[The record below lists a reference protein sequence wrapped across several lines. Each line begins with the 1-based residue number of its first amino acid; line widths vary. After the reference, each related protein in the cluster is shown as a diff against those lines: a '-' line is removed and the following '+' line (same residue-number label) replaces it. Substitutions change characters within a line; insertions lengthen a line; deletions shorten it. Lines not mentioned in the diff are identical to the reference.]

1 MSHFTKINT
10 KITDLECL
18 KLALEDLGYTYREGG
33 VRVKGWR
40 GLTEDADLVVETGTP
55 YNIGLRK
62 TPQGAYEI
70 VADWWGVETR
80 TGIMQ
85 AKFLRELNQRYA
97 YNKVL
102 SEVKKQGFSVAE
114 DDVTSDNTI
123 RLVVRKWS

>member
-40 GLTEDADLVVETGTP
+40 GLSEVADVVVETGTP

-62 TPQGAYEI
+62 TTQGVYEI

-80 TGIMQ
+80 TGIVQ
-85 AKFLRELNQRYA
+85 GKFLKELNQRYA

-102 SEVKKQGFSVAE
+102 TEVRKQGFSVAE
-114 DDVTSDNTI
+114 DEVTADNTI
-123 RLVVRKWS
+123 RLVVRKWA